1 MNDTLTPPGF
11 LRRIPLAVSSFFRLL
26 FDGDF
31 AARVLMLRDGLPATS
46 APAPAAV
53 VPPAPPVAAPA
64 PAPAPSPLRA
74 TTPDSALQLLALLQ
88 RDGRLLDFVQENLT
102 GHADADIGAAARL
115 VHEGVGK
122 VLREHFSIEPVR
134 SEAEGSRIV
143 LEAGFDAA
151 AHKLTGRVAG
161 EPPFKGSL
169 GHRGWR
175 VTEVRL
181 PQLAE
186 RHDPRVIAPAEIE
199 L

>member
-1 MNDTLTPPGF
+1 MNDHSTPPGF
-11 LRRIPLAVSSFFRLL
+11 LRRIPLAIAGFFQLL

-31 AARVLMLRDGLPATS
+31 AARVLALREGSPAPTVPTPAATVPPPVP
-46 APAPAAV
+46 APAPV
-53 VPPAPPVAAPA
+53 
-64 PAPAPSPLRA
+64 PAPSPLRVA
-74 TTPDSALQLLALLQ
+74 TPDSALQLLALLQ
-88 RDGRLLDFVQENLT
+88 RDGRLLDFAQENLT

-175 VTEVRL
+175 VTDVRL

-186 RHDPRVIAPAEIE
+186 RYDARVIAPAEIE

>member
-11 LRRIPLAVSSFFRLL
+11 LRRIPLAVASFFRVL
-26 FDGDF
+26 FDGEF
-31 AARVLMLRDGLPATS
+31 AARVVALRSG
-46 APAPAAV
+46 
-53 VPPAPPVAAPA
+53 PPASATPSPTPPVAPVAPLKAA
-64 PAPAPSPLRA
+64 PVPAPSALRD
-74 TTPDSALQLLALLQ
+74 TSPDSALQLLALLQ
-88 RDGRLLDFVQENLT
+88 RDGRLIDFAHENLT

-122 VLREHFSIEPVR
+122 VLREHFLIEPVR
-134 SEAEGSRIV
+134 SEPEGSRIV

-175 VTEVRL
+175 VAEVRL

-186 RHDPRVIAPAEIE
+186 RHDARVIAPAEIE